1 MVFPQILKSGCF
13 FPLRISLLNT
23 KNPLTDGVLFPV
35 PVQMFSC
42 KFTEKKTPSENS
54 LSLNQEV

>member
-1 MVFPQILKSGCF
+1 MQ
-13 FPLRISLLNT
+13 

-42 KFTEKKTPSENS
+42 KFTGKKTRRTAC
-54 LSLNQEV
+54 LSVKKFKKTLL

>member
-1 MVFPQILKSGCF
+1 MQ
-13 FPLRISLLNT
+13 

-42 KFTEKKTPSENS
+42 KFTGKKTPSENS
-54 LSLNQEV
+54 LPLSQEV